1 MNHPQQ
7 KAWAMKHPALAKAFA
22 VALVVMCFILLFAAV
37 KGFTERADE
46 YEDRLR
52 YEKRFSERIDNYIRL
67 SEELEDSIS
76 YDEAWAE
83 LEKIIE
89 QHEDDASQHK
99 TDLAMNTAERGGNTM
114 GAELLLDAMN
124 QLKGAKQQFE
134 DAKKNFEQLQ
144 AALTQMRST
153 YDNEGKMLKSAAEQ
167 AAAGCDLSMNNEG
180 LRKVIEIT
188 TSEPEI
194 PTTVPTAPVMPVEPL
209 TPEALESKAPQHP
222 GEGATEQELADYE
235 TALAAHNAYVA
246 AYTEQYPAI
255 LKQYQQDKEKAEKEY
270 DNRLKEFNL
279 IYQSS
284 KEAHEKWE
292 QDLAVAVAAVDFDS
306 LAMAAAM
313 LQGTYDQISGPSFM
327 MIQQMGAGIK
337 EIIGAMTEMGE
348 AFGGAE
354 GLGGMG
360 MGQMP
365 MVVMENL
372 DPATAS
378 YAQIRDN
385 AYNAASDYV
394 KKFGELKAKFGAI
407 VSGFGGLEMGLTGL
421 EAAVAQAEGMLVYAE
436 DQMKAG
442 EAMVHREIANV
453 WYNLGELE
461 KEKADLAEQK
471 AILDEEAA
479 VLSKEIKEAEEL
491 RELENDHV
499 SAKLLLTSVKE
510 VSDMFE
516 ESGELVPS
524 AEKYLESY
532 KAETESLYSGRLI
545 VCILSVIGGIA
556 GLAGIPAVYE
566 FVRKRFWL
574 IWPVVLCMICAAAA
588 EAVYYFSVHE
598 MWYVGLFVA
607 IIAALHL
614 LIVIPKEKRPS

>member
-37 KGFTERADE
+37 KGFTERTDE
-46 YEDRLR
+46 YEERLR

-67 SEELEDSIS
+67 SEELENSIS

-144 AALTQMRST
+144 AGLIQMRST

-167 AAAGCDLSMNNEG
+167 AAAGCDLYMNDAA
-180 LRKVIEIT
+180 LKKVIEIT

-209 TPEALESKAPQHP
+209 TPEALEAKAPQHP

-235 TALAAHNAYVA
+235 NALAAHNAYVA
-246 AYTEQYPAI
+246 AYTAQYDKKI
-255 LKQYQQDKEKAEKEY
+255 LPQYKLDKEKAEKEY
-270 DNRLKEFNL
+270 DDRLEEFNL

-292 QDLAVAVAAVDFDS
+292 QDLAAAVATVDFDS

-360 MGQMP
+360 MGQ
-365 MVVMENL
+365 
-372 DPATAS
+372 
-378 YAQIRDN
+378 
-385 AYNAASDYV
+385 
-394 KKFGELKAKFGAI
+394 
-407 VSGFGGLEMGLTGL
+407 
-421 EAAVAQAEGMLVYAE
+421 
-436 DQMKAG
+436 
-442 EAMVHREIANV
+442 
-453 WYNLGELE
+453 
-461 KEKADLAEQK
+461 
-471 AILDEEAA
+471 
-479 VLSKEIKEAEEL
+479 
-491 RELENDHV
+491 
-499 SAKLLLTSVKE
+499 
-510 VSDMFE
+510 
-516 ESGELVPS
+516 
-524 AEKYLESY
+524 
-532 KAETESLYSGRLI
+532 
-545 VCILSVIGGIA
+545 
-556 GLAGIPAVYE
+556 
-566 FVRKRFWL
+566 
-574 IWPVVLCMICAAAA
+574 
-588 EAVYYFSVHE
+588 
-598 MWYVGLFVA
+598 
-607 IIAALHL
+607 
-614 LIVIPKEKRPS
+614 